1 MAENKYISV
10 KVCGSP
16 APSLGYETLIMWNS
30 PNIEVKD
37 RNYEGMGKNSYFFSI
52 CIEQKQIVYSLI
64 KNHIRAHGAIRQSN
78 LTIALSIPR
87 GYRLAGGV
95 SPYDALIDLK
105 DTFLQECLVCRD
117 EILETYEFKEERPAL
132 DVLDET
138 AKKYPLVECP
148 SPWHICRSQHQ

>member
-10 KVCGSP
+10 KICGSAVP
-16 APSLGYETLIMWNS
+16 NLGYETLIRCNN
-30 PNIEVKD
+30 PNIDIKD
-37 RNYEGMGKNSYFFSI
+37 RNYDGMGKNSYFFSI

-64 KNHIRAHGAIRQSN
+64 KNYIRAHGSIRPSN

-87 GYRLAGGV
+87 GYRLAGDV

-105 DTFLQECLVCRD
+105 DTFLQECLICRD
-117 EILETYEFKEERPAL
+117 EIIETYEFKEERPDL

-138 AKKYPLVECP
+138 AKNYPLVEFP
-148 SPWHICRSQHQ
+148 SPWQRKSRQSS